1 MNTDHLF
8 SLCEREAWDEVRNY
22 LLVSDASKKEEKK
35 QQVSYQDTSSLRF
48 TCLHL
53 ACLHISPD
61 DIIKS
66 LIDIGG
72 KPLVMAVNGQKMTAL
87 HYSAV
92 ACSKHGA
99 SFNVMKMLID
109 VGGTDLVMAEK
120 NDGNTGLHLLC
131 YNINKQ
137 DSPADK
143 IKLFLEA
150 ATDDTEEILRA
161 KNNDGKT
168 PLQIATERNA
178 SHEIKKLLRPGQPS
192 SPAVLND
199 GKATPTES
207 SNIQKCQVIPS
218 KQRTASL
225 TTWTPLPIED
235 SSTVS
240 SSLDYF
246 CNLQEQLEESN
257 DRVRKIQND
266 FDEKCAHNSNLLQA
280 ETTMKLQFD
289 IALLQKDEQL
299 ENLKSEVA
307 AMKLQFEGALLQKDE
322 QLENLQSEITA
333 LQQHAISFEHKNRY
347 PHEMEDDANNA
358 NQSAGVKRKRCN
370 DEEGNDEEHAITSDD
385 IEGSAGD
392 RNAKTVVGLYLLERK
407 LHSNERERHGKVLT
421 QLVETRREL
430 EIVRS
435 QLQNNTSADTTLSS
449 ASSEMNHSADSNN

>member
-1 MNTDHLF
+1 MNSDHLF

-109 VGGTDLVMAEK
+109 VGGKDLVMAEK

-150 ATDDTEEILRA
+150 ADTEEILQAR
-161 KNNDGKT
+161 NHLLGKT

-178 SHEIKKLLRPGQPS
+178 SNEIQNLLRPSQPS
-192 SPAVLND
+192 SVVLSD
-199 GKATPTES
+199 GKATTES
-207 SNIQKCQVIPS
+207 SNMQKRQVIPS
-218 KQRTASL
+218 KQCTASH
-225 TTWTPLPIED
+225 TTWTPIED
-235 SSTVS
+235 TSTVA

-266 FDEKCAHNSNLLQA
+266 FDEKCAHNIKLLQVESA
-280 ETTMKLQFD
+280 MKLQFD
-289 IALLQKDEQL
+289 VALLQKDEQL
-299 ENLKSEVA
+299 ENLKSEVT
-307 AMKLQFEGALLQKDE
+307 AMKLQFEDALLQKDG

-333 LQQHAISFEHKNRY
+333 LQQHAISFEQSKRY
-347 PHEMEDDANNA
+347 PHEMDDAANNA
-358 NQSAGVKRKRCN
+358 TQSVGGKRKR
-370 DEEGNDEEHAITSDD
+370 GNDEEHTFTSDE
-385 IEGSAGD
+385 IEGSAGGT
-392 RNAKTVVGLYLLERK
+392 NAEMVVELYLLERK
-407 LHSNERERHGKVLT
+407 LHSNERERHSKVLT
-421 QLVETRREL
+421 QLVDTRREL
-430 EIVRS
+430 QIVRS
-435 QLQNNTSADTTLSS
+435 QLQNNASADTTLST
-449 ASSEMNHSADSNN
+449 ASSEMNHLR